1 MAHIYFDK
9 CGRVANVASE
19 VKLQA
24 LKAFLV
30 DHFKFIT
37 VEVDFQV
44 ESEVLITISI
54 SILCQD
60 SLSICRMS
68 LCE

>member
-19 VKLQA
+19 VKRQA
-24 LKAFLV
+24 LKALSV

-44 ESEVLITISI
+44 DLKS
-54 SILCQD
+54 
-60 SLSICRMS
+60 
-68 LCE
+68 